1 MQKTWKMGSLCKSF
15 NIGRMYFTVGSVELL
30 CGQTKQLASVSA
42 GPVMWLVLM
51 EEVEESLSV
60 AHCIRLRGTHSTK
73 ITMSASS
80 DVLPTYN

>member
-15 NIGRMYFTVGSVELL
+15 NIGRMYFTLGSKELL

-60 AHCIRLRGTHSTK
+60 PHCIRLRDTLYKNHKVS
-73 ITMSASS
+73 IFRYVAN
-80 DVLPTYN
+80 L